1 MEIDLDIWEIYKI
14 LEQGT
19 ANQQV
24 FIQECKEYDCY
35 EEAIHILDFLQS
47 FDTIRGLLNGGS
59 ISINNDDHEENNEMV
74 FDLGDGAY
82 LHFTYGNYYNR
93 RL

>member
-14 LEQGT
+14 LEHGNT
-19 ANQQV
+19 NQQV
-24 FIQECKEYDCY
+24 FIQDCREHDCY

-59 ISINNDDHEENNEMV
+59 ISINNEDSETNGEMV

>member
-19 ANQQV
+19 TNQQV
-24 FIQECKEYDCY
+24 FIQECKKHDCY

-59 ISINNDDHEENNEMV
+59 ISINDDDHEENNEMV